1 MESESQKIEN
11 TEEEIKDALTC
22 FICTAKVMDPL
33 MCHQCKK
40 MVCSKCIKKWFEEG
54 HDKCPYC
61 QVQTNLDKMVSLPFM
76 NQLSEYFIK
85 EIDNKKEIKEERRR
99 FKGKGNNVLI
109 DEDYNSDSNINNEN
123 ENFEIDEDC
132 NLSKTH
138 LFPNKFNKI
147 EESINNENKH
157 RSNIKR
163 GEFCPKHNEKIE
175 YYCLNCDTKH
185 CSKCLLFFSV
195 DSKIHQGHKVV
206 SLEQKNK
213 YNLEEVKKEINN
225 LVNVVDEINTNQTN
239 IDVEIQIL
247 EKKEEFINK
256 VIEEFKDFFYRKI
269 KMKKENLELKS
280 SLNKNHLEKISKIKN
295 SYTESL
301 NNFIERND
309 ENGFKEYQQRIK
321 DLQNINFIQQNVELN
336 NYFNPNLKIY
346 ETDFIDMDINEYEEI
361 IGDIYFNVEGMDNQ
375 NQLHLRLN
383 GEAID
388 EVLINLQI
396 ELENDLQEAKD
407 NFFGFLLFKN
417 NNHITPISIDE
428 KMIHDKILI
437 MGKTIIKSSLRTVVS
452 NNKCHIKLIL
462 ANFTI

>member
-11 TEEEIKDALTC
+11 TEVEIKDALTC

-40 MVCSKCIKKWFEEG
+40 LVCSKCIKKWLDEG
-54 HDKCPYC
+54 HNKCPYC
-61 QVQTNLDKMVSLPFM
+61 QVQTNLDKMIYLPFM

-85 EIDNKKEIKEERRR
+85 EIENKSEVKESKRR

-123 ENFEIDEDC
+123 ENIEMDED
-132 NLSKTH
+132 NYLSKTH
-138 LFPNKFNKI
+138 LFPNKFNKN
-147 EESINNENKH
+147 EENINNENKQW
-157 RSNIKR
+157 SYIKR
-163 GEFCPKHNEKIE
+163 GEFCPKHKTEKIE

-185 CSKCLLFFSV
+185 CPKCLLFFSV

-206 SLEQKNK
+206 TLEQKNK

-225 LVNVVDEINTNQTN
+225 LVNVVDEINKNQTN

-256 VIEEFKDFFYRKI
+256 VIDEFKDFFYRKI
-269 KMKKENLELKS
+269 KMKRENLELRS

-295 SYTESL
+295 SYTESI

-321 DLQNINFIQQNVELN
+321 DLQNINFIQQDVELN

-361 IGDIYFNVEGMDNQ
+361 IGDIYFNVEGMD

-452 NNKCHIKLIL
+452 DNKCHIKLIL
-462 ANFTI
+462 ANFNI